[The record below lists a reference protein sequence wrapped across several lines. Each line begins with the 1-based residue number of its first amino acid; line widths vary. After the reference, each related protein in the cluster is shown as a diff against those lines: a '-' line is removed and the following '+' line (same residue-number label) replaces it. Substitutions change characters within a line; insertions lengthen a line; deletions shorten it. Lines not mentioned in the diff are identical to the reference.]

1 MVNTTI
7 TTRQAFP
14 DQLRGLALLGIV
26 VVNAPFMAISAAG
39 FDAASVAS
47 TLDRSFAF
55 AVTMLAQGKFYLLF
69 SFLFGYSALF
79 IIRDDSPLRRRVYR
93 RRLAALAVLG
103 VAHLVFFFIG
113 DILLTYAILGL
124 GLLLLFHRSDSTVW
138 ITAGV
143 VAAVSF
149 TWIFTLALLA
159 PFAPPTGDIA
169 QFVNYDQA
177 MATGS
182 FLDAALARIQL
193 FPIVLVSLIGVQWGY
208 AFTAFALGLIA
219 ARHRFLGRVRDY
231 QPLYRRF
238 AIWGLAIGLPL
249 QWAAAWFS
257 IGPGVDVGLEANGFA
272 QAAAALGVLTAPVL
286 SIGYLGALGLL
297 SLHSP
302 RLMSPLAAPGRTS
315 LTIYLGE
322 SVLLTVIFA
331 GWGFEL
337 FGQLGAAAVTLIAI
351 GTWLVLA
358 IAMTLWQRRFAQGPM
373 EALTGAW
380 TKKPLRQRGD
390 A

>member
-1 MVNTTI
+1 MTSTI
-7 TTRQAFP
+7 SSRQAFP

-39 FDAASVAS
+39 YDTASVAS
-47 TLDRSFAF
+47 TLDRSVAF
-55 AVTMLAQGKFYLLF
+55 AVTMFAQGKFYLLF

-79 IIRDDSPLRRRVYR
+79 IIKDDSPLRRRVYR

-103 VAHLVFFFIG
+103 IAHMVFFFVG
-113 DILLTYAILGL
+113 DILFTYAILGL
-124 GLLLLFHRSDSTVW
+124 GLLLLFHRSDTSVW
-138 ITAGV
+138 ITAGI

-149 TWIFTLALLA
+149 TWIFALALLS
-159 PFAPPTGDIA
+159 PFAPPTGEIA

-219 ARHRFLGRVRDY
+219 ARHRFLGRLSDY
-231 QPLYRRF
+231 QPIYRRF
-238 AIWGLAIGLPL
+238 AVWGLAIGLPL
-249 QWAAAWFS
+249 QFAAAWFS
-257 IGPGVDVGLEANGFA
+257 IGPGVSVGREADGFA
-272 QAAAALGVLTAPVL
+272 QAASALGILAAPVL
-286 SIGYLGALGLL
+286 SFGYLGALGLL
-297 SLHSP
+297 SLHLP
-302 RLMSPLAAPGRTS
+302 RLMSPLAAPGRAS

-331 GWGFEL
+331 GWGFGL
-337 FGQLGAAAVTLIAI
+337 FGELGAAAVTLIAV

-373 EALTGAW
+373 EALTGTW
-380 TKKPLRQRGD
+380 TKRPLRQRGN